1 MAKRTRKPAPKP
13 VVKNGV
19 GFSATGKMTGVAKPA
34 LARHRGASAQ
44 RHPSSGV
51 VGLPPGLISPFAGAT
66 APAGYLLCD
75 GTSLAAATYPAL
87 FAVIGYTYGG
97 SGANFTLPDLRS
109 RFPIGVGTG
118 TGLTAR
124 TLGGAVG
131 AEKTALVATDVPA
144 HGHGNTFAT
153 SPETTDHTHGVGT
166 LVTGNQ
172 SANHTHTGS
181 VSANNTYVS
190 ANGSA
195 TTVTTTGGATRINT
209 LTYTT
214 PTGSFTTNG
223 VSVNHNH
230 AITGSTGSRSA
241 SHTHAITGGVSNSA
255 ASTTSPAVI
264 PPALGLNY
272 IIKT

>member
-1 MAKRTRKPAPKP
+1 
-13 VVKNGV
+13 
-19 GFSATGKMTGVAKPA
+19 MTT
-34 LARHRGASAQ
+34 LLRRWERSTTQ
-44 RHPSSGV
+44 R
-51 VGLPPGLISPFAGAT
+51 
-66 APAGYLLCD
+66 
-75 GTSLAAATYPAL
+75 
-87 FAVIGYTYGG
+87 
-97 SGANFTLPDLRS
+97 SGAGDGGDP
-109 RFPIGVGTG
+109 
-118 TGLTAR
+118 
-124 TLGGAVG
+124 LGRI
-131 AEKTALVATDVPA
+131 
-144 HGHGNTFAT
+144 
-153 SPETTDHTHGVGT
+153 SGVGT

-230 AITGSTGSRSA
+230 AITGSTGGRSA

>member
-1 MAKRTRKPAPKP
+1 M
-13 VVKNGV
+13 
-19 GFSATGKMTGVAKPA
+19 A
-34 LARHRGASAQ
+34 LALPSANVVTADGIDAAGVQANFERLAQATASLTA
-44 RHPSSGV
+44 SSGV

-66 APAGYLLCD
+66 APAGYLLCN
-75 GTSLAAATYPAL
+75 GASLATATYPAL

-109 RFPIGVGTG
+109 RVPIGAGTG

-131 AEKTALVATDVPA
+131 AETTPLVATDVPA
-144 HGHGNTFAT
+144 HPHGNTFAT
-153 SPETTDHTHGVGT
+153 SAETAEHTHGVGT

-181 VSANNTYVS
+181 VSVTATNNYAY

-195 TTVTTTGGATRINT
+195 ATVTTGGAATRVNSVS
-209 LTYTT
+209 YSK
-214 PTGSFTTNG
+214 PSGTGSFTTDG
-223 VSVNHNH
+223 QSVNHNH
-230 AITGSTGSRSA
+230 AITGSTGGRSA
-241 SHTHAITGGVSNSA
+241 THTHAITGGVSNSA

>member
-1 MAKRTRKPAPKP
+1 MGLALPAPF
-13 VVKNGV
+13 VKTDQGLDADGV
-19 GFSATGKMTGVAKPA
+19 QRNFEALSLNVAVSFPAGGV
-34 LARHRGASAQ
+34 
-44 RHPSSGV
+44 
-51 VGLPPGLISPFAGAT
+51 IPFAGAS
-66 APAGYLLCD
+66 APVGYLLCD
-75 GTSLAAATYPAL
+75 GSSVSTTTYARL
-87 FAVIGYTYGG
+87 FAVVAYTYGG
-97 SGANFTLPDLRS
+97 SGASFNLPDLRS
-109 RFPIGVGTG
+109 RVPIGAGTG

-153 SPETTDHTHGVGT
+153 SAETTEHTHSVGT

-190 ANGSA
+190 NNGSA
-195 TTVTTTGGATRINT
+195 TTVTTTGGATRINS

-223 VSVNHNH
+223 VSADHNH
-230 AITGSTGSRSA
+230 AITGSTGGRSA